1 VDIETSFQRGE
12 DSQRL
17 YDICA
22 ECEVGGAGDARG
34 DEVMNAAW
42 MNVLIGLQAFQVLFL
57 ALHDW
62 VPLGRLSN
70 LSAVRGENPGAR
82 LWVATL
88 VSTAPFAVG
97 LAATAFYFYTR
108 GIFPGWVRWWVWI
121 SYSLLFAGELRA
133 WWIPYLFGTTP
144 ERTARAKAMFEGT
157 YAFLPE
163 RHGLRPDTLHVILH
177 VVTAAT
183 LVVLGILS
191 R

>member
-1 VDIETSFQRGE
+1 
-12 DSQRL
+12 
-17 YDICA
+17 
-22 ECEVGGAGDARG
+22 
-34 DEVMNAAW
+34 MNAAW

-70 LSAVRGENPGAR
+70 LTAVRGENPGSR

-121 SYSLLFAGELRA
+121 SYGLLFVGELRA
-133 WWIPYLFGTTP
+133 WWIPYFFGTTP
-144 ERTARAKAMFEGT
+144 ERTARAKGMFEGT